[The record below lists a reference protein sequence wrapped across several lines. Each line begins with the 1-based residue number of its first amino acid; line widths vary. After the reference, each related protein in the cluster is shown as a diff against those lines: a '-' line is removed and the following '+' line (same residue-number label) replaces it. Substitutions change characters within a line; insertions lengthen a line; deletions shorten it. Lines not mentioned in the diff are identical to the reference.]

1 MNQRSGLSG
10 CQVAGAVLA
19 VLLVTAVCM
28 VAGLVLGGG
37 LGLVAGGTAGDAIG
51 RSQAART
58 APHVEVPLPQPPGDE
73 RWTLPEGAPDLEM
86 RPYLGARYETVE
98 AGARIV
104 FVEPG
109 SPADQ
114 ASLHEGDVIL
124 TVDGEPVGEG
134 YPDLTARILECEPWD
149 EVELRVQRDGE
160 ELELEVTLGG
170 RFTFEG
176 DFTFPP
182 GEFPGPPEWPHPP
195 EGWPLP
201 PEWESPQQRPYLG
214 VRVHQ
219 LEKGAEVLE
228 IVPESPAEKSGLRE
242 GDLILAVDDDE
253 VTLETPLVRLI
264 ADHEPG
270 DTVTLTVERDGQERE
285 IEVELGEWLVLEEPE
300 TTWEG

>member
-10 CQVAGAVLA
+10 CRVAGIVSA

-37 LGLVAGGTAGDAIG
+37 IGLVTGGAAGYAIG

-58 APHVEVPLPQPPGDE
+58 APPIEVPLPQPPGDE
-73 RWTLPEGAPDLEM
+73 EPRPPEEAPEMEM
-86 RPYLGARYETVE
+86 RPYLGVRYETVE
-98 AGARIV
+98 EGARIV
-104 FVEPG
+104 VVEPG

-114 ASLHEGDVIL
+114 AGLREGDVVL

-134 YPDLTARILECEPWD
+134 YPDLAARILEHEPWD
-149 EVELRVQRDGE
+149 GVKLRVQRDGE

-170 RFTFEG
+170 QFPFEL
-176 DFTFPP
+176 PR
-182 GEFPGPPEWPHPP
+182 PP

-201 PEWESPQQRPYLG
+201 PEWGSPQLRPYLG

-253 VTLETPLVRLI
+253 VTLETPLVGLI
-264 ADHEPG
+264 TDHEPG

-285 IEVELGEWLVLEEPE
+285 IEVELGERLVLEEPE

>member
-37 LGLVAGGTAGDAIG
+37 IGLVAGGTAGYAIG

-58 APHVEVPLPQPPGDE
+58 APHVEVPLPQIPGDE
-73 RWTLPEGAPDLEM
+73 GWMPPEEAPDLEM
-86 RPYLGARYETVE
+86 RPALGVRYETVE
-98 AGARIV
+98 EGARIV

-114 ASLHEGDVIL
+114 ASLREGDVIL
-124 TVDGEPVGEG
+124 AVDGEPVGAG
-134 YPDLTARILECEPWD
+134 HPDLTARILECEPWD

-170 RFTFEG
+170 QFPFEL
-176 DFTFPP
+176 PR
-182 GEFPGPPEWPHPP
+182 PP

-219 LEKGAEVLE
+219 LEVGAEVLE

-253 VTLETPLVRLI
+253 VTLETPLVGLI
-264 ADHEPG
+264 TDHEPS

-285 IEVELGEWLVLEEPE
+285 IAVELGEWPVLEEPE